1 MAVPN
6 RYQTVVDVANKYPQ
20 AFRVAHTDSP
30 DKWVFIKLLAWEL
43 HQTDPKFGLNGKRGN
58 PNDLSMDAINYL
70 GEGVGFDPT
79 RNDRPVTVID
89 VIGGAGGP
97 DPKPAWQVFNN
108 PDTDRG
114 PGAWVQPQPVPG
126 YQTGDPVKNPVDPV
140 PPTKEQTDTLNEL
153 TKVVGAL
160 NEVIASHE
168 RLTKVVEQQIGRSV
182 DATNE
187 LVEQLKINTHYTTE
201 TGNALKDA
209 VQGLSERL
217 DRGFKFG
224 AKAGWPVGNI
234 NGDLTLKEQG

>member
-126 YQTGDPVKNPVDPV
+126 YQTGEPVKNPVDPV

-209 VQGLSERL
+209 VQGLSGRL